1 MIQQAYNAAKEH
13 AARSK
18 GPYTKEA
25 NVADPAGHQP
35 LPRELPMIPP
45 ELVHCLSTLPDPWPL
60 AELTINMESASQYW
74 VSKMGRLFFADEFV
88 RHTVGTY
95 TSKQLPQQEIALQ
108 AVRAALDLELRVIE
122 FMSEWMVAL
131 LMPAKHILEIR
142 SPHTSLS
149 CW

>member
-1 MIQQAYNAAKEH
+1 
-13 AARSK
+13 
-18 GPYTKEA
+18 
-25 NVADPAGHQP
+25 
-35 LPRELPMIPP
+35 
-45 ELVHCLSTLPDPWPL
+45 
-60 AELTINMESASQYW
+60 
-74 VSKMGRLFFADEFV
+74 MGRLFFSDEFV